1 MATTKRYQLLKDLQN
16 TSFFDV
22 NGSIICVTFKGGI
35 RRPELIRGRFTT
47 DDPDLQ
53 AVMEADNGFNVEFKL
68 ERTFETEDKA
78 PVVTS
83 KKEVVITKTTDEK
96 TTTKSIEVIDG
107 PAIVDYP
114 EVTTVKD
121 ARQKLLD
128 LYPDELYPSQ
138 LPNKAAV
145 LSKAKGKNITFSNLA

>member
-16 TSFFDV
+16 TSFFEV
-22 NGSIICVTFKGGI
+22 NGNVVCVTFNGGI

-47 DDPDLQ
+47 SDPDLQ
-53 AVMEADNGFNVEFKL
+53 AVLEADNGFNIEFKL

-78 PVVTS
+78 TEAIS
-83 KKEVVITKTTDEK
+83 KKQVVITKTTDEK
-96 TTTKSIEVIDG
+96 TTIKTVEVIEG
-107 PAIVDYP
+107 PTVVDYP

-121 ARQKLLD
+121 ARQKLLG
-128 LYPDELYPSQ
+128 LYPEELKPSQ

-145 LSKAKGKNITFSNLA
+145 LSKAKGKNITFSNLD